1 MGGRRREGSGWE
13 REGKGGTGLGVRWGD
28 RREAQRASRM
38 NGNIQP
44 QKVGDKETL

>member
-1 MGGRRREGSGWE
+1 MDGRRVEE
-13 REGKGGTGLGVRWGD
+13 EETGTGSAKELGD

-38 NGNIQP
+38 NGNMQP